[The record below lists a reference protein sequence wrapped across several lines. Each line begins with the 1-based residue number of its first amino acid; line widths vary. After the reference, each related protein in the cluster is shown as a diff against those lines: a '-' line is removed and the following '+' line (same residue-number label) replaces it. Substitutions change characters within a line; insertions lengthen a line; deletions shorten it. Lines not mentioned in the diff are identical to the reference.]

1 MHNILQDIIEKKK
14 LDLIEKK
21 RNYNKFKQNIT
32 SKNIAVIAEIKLA
45 SPSAGMLGSEDE
57 IITRAVSYEKAGA
70 NAISFI
76 TEKHYFKSDISF
88 IPKIKEKISLPI
100 LQKDFVIDAYQI
112 YEAKTVDSDAL
123 LLIAR
128 LLDKKTL
135 QKFVLLC
142 QELGIEPVV
151 EINDAKDLSKAIET
165 NTKIIAVNARNLE
178 NFEIDIENACELLK
192 KIPDTFV
199 KLGFSGI
206 QSNQEVK
213 KYQEAGASAILVG
226 TELMKAEDI
235 EAFITKLKNI

>member
-100 LQKDFVIDAYQI
+100 LQKDFVVDAYQI

-192 KIPDTFV
+192 KIPDTFI

-206 QSNQEVK
+206 QSNKEVK